1 MLGARCGPRLGAAIM
16 GDWEGGLLMG
26 DAGLLGGA
34 AVGCH
39 IRAANTAA
47 GTSPQSNASPRVP
60 ARRLALPRPAQGKA
74 WAANRRARPPR
85 RQALTGASTLDGTNP
100 AAPPPGAAALPQ
112 AAPHGR
118 APRPK
123 AAAPHRRW
131 RRLIER
137 RKNINL
143 RRDLLK
149 RQHILGRRSAA
160 PGSRTWPCCTPATP
174 PGTALLTGQGLA
186 MEERVAILVPF
197 HGQYS
202 PQDPHHGAAR
212 GSMAADKW
220 FPIGGVSPPA

>member
-34 AVGCH
+34 AVSCH
-39 IRAANTAA
+39 IRAAQHGGWYFSAE
-47 GTSPQSNASPRVP
+47 QRQPRVP

-123 AAAPHRRW
+123 AATPHRQW
-131 RRLIER
+131 RHLIER

-143 RRDLLK
+143 RRDLLN
-149 RQHILGRRSAA
+149 RQHILGRPSAA

-174 PGTALLTGQGLA
+174 
-186 MEERVAILVPF
+186 
-197 HGQYS
+197 
-202 PQDPHHGAAR
+202 R
-212 GSMAADKW
+212 GRRY
-220 FPIGGVSPPA
+220 